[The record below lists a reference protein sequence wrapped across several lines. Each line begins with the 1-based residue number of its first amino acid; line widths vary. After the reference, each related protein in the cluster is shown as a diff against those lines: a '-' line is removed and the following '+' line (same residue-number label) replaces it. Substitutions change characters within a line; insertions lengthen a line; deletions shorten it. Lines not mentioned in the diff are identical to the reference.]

1 MYREE
6 FFVETNSHEEAINIT
21 EKIQEIVSRS
31 GVKNGLCN
39 IYVPHAT
46 AGLIINEDADPNVM
60 IDLFNALRKSIPDHA
75 GWLHDRID
83 NNAAAH
89 IKSSITSCS
98 VNIPIIDGKLGLGTW
113 QGVMLLEFDGPRRR
127 RVIVTIIS

>member
-31 GVKNGLCN
+31 GEKNGLCN

-98 VNIPIIDGKLGLGTW
+98 VDIPIIDGKLGLGTW

>member
-21 EKIQEIVSRS
+21 NKIQEIVSRS

-60 IDLFNALRKSIPDHA
+60 IDLFNALRKSIPNHA

-98 VNIPIIDGKLGLGTW
+98 VNIPIIDGKPGLGTW

>member
-98 VNIPIIDGKLGLGTW
+98 VNIPIIDGKPGLGTW

>member
-21 EKIQEIVSRS
+21 NKIQEIVSRS

-98 VNIPIIDGKLGLGTW
+98 VNIPIIDGKPGLGTW

>member
-98 VNIPIIDGKLGLGTW
+98 VDIPIIDGKLGLGTW

>member
-21 EKIQEIVSRS
+21 EKIQEIVARS

-98 VNIPIIDGKLGLGTW
+98 VDIPIIDGKPGLGTW